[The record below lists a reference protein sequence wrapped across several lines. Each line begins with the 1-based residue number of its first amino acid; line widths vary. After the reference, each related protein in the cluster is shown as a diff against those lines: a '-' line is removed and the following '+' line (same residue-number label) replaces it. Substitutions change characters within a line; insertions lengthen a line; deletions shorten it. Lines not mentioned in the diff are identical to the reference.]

1 VHTVFERNH
10 PLLCSIR
17 NWAVQHADP
26 LTVEH
31 ELVDYVYHS
40 AVSVCPGE
48 AFRGLPAPDGV
59 PAPGAQPV
67 PEAIGT
73 RPRRPRV
80 VPPRLRDEYSAVP
93 LGRAGT
99 LPARPAA
106 VRSLDPALERAALS
120 TAAPEVVAG
129 ADVAGPDGRHVLVG
143 ALSADPLL
151 YQPRWRRRHGQ
162 SRLTVPLCLENRRGA
177 TSGSGCA
184 SAHGVVTF
192 RTRSTPLRCLCGP
205 CGVARCCRPWPERC
219 RSRP

>member
-1 VHTVFERNH
+1 MSWWTTSTTR
-10 PLLCSIR
+10 R
-17 NWAVQHADP
+17 
-26 LTVEH
+26 
-31 ELVDYVYHS
+31 
-40 AVSVCPGE
+40 SVCARVRPSVVYQRRTESLLQVPSLYLRLLGPG
-48 AFRGLPAPDGV
+48 PA
-59 PAPGAQPV
+59 
-67 PEAIGT
+67 
-73 RPRRPRV
+73 
-80 VPPRLRDEYSAVP
+80 
-93 LGRAGT
+93 GRALSRLACVMSTVPCLWVGLVPYRRGPPQCARWT
-99 LPARPAA
+99 LRLSAPPCRLL
-106 VRSLDPALERAALS
+106 RRRWSLVLMLQ
-120 TAAPEVVAG
+120 APTPV
-129 ADVAGPDGRHVLVG
+129 GRHVLVG